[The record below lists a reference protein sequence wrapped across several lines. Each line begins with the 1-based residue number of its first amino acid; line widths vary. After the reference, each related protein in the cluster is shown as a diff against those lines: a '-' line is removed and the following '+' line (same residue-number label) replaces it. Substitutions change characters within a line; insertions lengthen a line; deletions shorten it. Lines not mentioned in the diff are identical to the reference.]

1 MIPAQLSY
9 QIIGAL
15 LTFALLAT
23 FGQAFA
29 DDRGDATGNYYY
41 DRYAL
46 PWVKA
51 YAPPDTAP
59 GTYDERAN
67 GTHIPRG
74 TSDAY

>member
-1 MIPAQLSY
+1 M
-9 QIIGAL
+9 
-15 LTFALLAT
+15 TFALLAA
-23 FGQAFA
+23 FGHALA

-67 GTHIPRG
+67 GTHIPAAQA
-74 TSDAY
+74 TPTN